1 MYDVHVNEHMK
12 QQQTR
17 EHCHLERLS
26 SCELDEQHAR
36 IDIRLGITVSL
47 YDVHVNEHMKQRQTR
62 EHCHLECSNSCELD
76 EQHVKTDTNI
86 YSNQY
91 KIYTHKYL

>member
-1 MYDVHVNEHMK
+1 MK
-12 QQQTR
+12 VCTAMECR
-17 EHCHLERLS
+17 N
-26 SCELDEQHAR
+26 SCELDEQYLR

-47 YDVHVNEHMKQRQTR
+47 YDVHVNEHIKQRQTR

-86 YSNQY
+86 HSNQY
-91 KIYTHKYL
+91 KIYKYIHTNIYKYKNK